1 MAAIQKRGDGN
12 QEMKWMDLGYALE
25 VKSTGLANGLG
36 VESEGK
42 KVKTDSQIFG

>member
-12 QEMKWMDLGYALE
+12 QEVKWTDLGYVLE

-42 KVKTDSQIFG
+42 KVETDS

>member
-1 MAAIQKRGDGN
+1 
-12 QEMKWMDLGYALE
+12 MKWTDLGYVLE

-42 KVKTDSQIFG
+42 KVKTDS